1 MPFYATKKRKIVT
14 KNPVSQQQQQSEK
27 NTEYDKAITYLKINR
42 CLQATLLYGY
52 EKKVFDFFTNLI
64 LRTETVVPKSIHDSL
79 DFISNWK
86 ILLLLEF
93 CLLDR
98 QMKKM

>member
-1 MPFYATKKRKIVT
+1 MPANNTTYGPKKK
-14 KNPVSQQQQQSEK
+14 
-27 NTEYDKAITYLKINR
+27 L
-42 CLQATLLYGY
+42 
-52 EKKVFDFFTNLI
+52 FDFFRNLI
-64 LRTETVVPKSIHDSL
+64 LRTKTVAPKCIYDL
-79 DFISNWK
+79 LKFISNWK